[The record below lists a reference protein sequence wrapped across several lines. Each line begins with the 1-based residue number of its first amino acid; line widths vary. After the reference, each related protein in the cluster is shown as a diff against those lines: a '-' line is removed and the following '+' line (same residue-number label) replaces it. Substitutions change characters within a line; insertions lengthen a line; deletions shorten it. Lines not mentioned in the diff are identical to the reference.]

1 MDRTEHFPMMQDQ
14 FSAWADKIEY
24 WDVADLPYR
33 PFEDALPEIEDKIIQ
48 LLQEVAP

>member
-1 MDRTEHFPMMQDQ
+1 MDRTEHFPMMQNQ

-24 WDVADLPYR
+24 WDVPDLPYR
-33 PFEDALPEIEDKIIQ
+33 SFQDALPEIEYKTIQ